1 MTLTAY
7 LYKKTTTATTT
18 TTTTEQTKSTLKGG
32 EVKAKL
38 R

>member
-1 MTLTAY
+1 MTPTAY
-7 LYKKTTTATTT
+7 LYKTTTTATTK

>member
-7 LYKKTTTATTT
+7 LYRTT
-18 TTTTEQTKSTLKGG
+18 TTTTEQTKSTSKGG